1 MPSSPEYD
9 NDYIMGCS
17 PINCSEFFARFLQ
30 LNEILCVLVRYKFH
44 RFDKAFKAMDRKM
57 TGRFHRG
64 QFNDLL
70 QQ

>member
-1 MPSSPEYD
+1 MSRELFDVTITISH
-9 NDYIMGCS
+9 
-17 PINCSEFFARFLQ
+17 LQ